1 MNFNN
6 NPYGYNPNPNQ
17 NNNQNQNPNMN
28 NPFGQYTPPR
38 PPKRDAKV
46 VDEAVEK
53 MKKRVKRIVP
63 LFIVLILAVSFL
75 SNALVITK
83 PNQYTLIQQFGKV
96 VDIKDEAGL
105 SFKIP
110 FVQNTK
116 TIPNTVLLYD
126 LPISDVITKDKKT
139 MVADSFVLWKVQEP
153 LTFVQTLNGNV
164 SNAEARISTIVY
176 NSMKNVISN
185 LSQTDIISG
194 RDTLALAINDN
205 IGDGLEKYGIKLVA
219 IETKRLDL
227 PDDNKQA
234 VYERMI
240 SERNNI
246 AASYIAE
253 GESEATKIRS
263 ETDKTISI
271 QISQAQAE
279 AAKIE
284 AAGEAE
290 YMRILSEAY
299 ADESRA
305 DFYTY
310 VRALDAAKISMSG
323 DGKTLILSPDSPLA
337 QIFYNV
343 Q

>member
-1 MNFNN
+1 MNEN
-6 NPYGYNPNPNQ
+6 
-17 NNNQNQNPNMN
+17 NNNQYNQNFNQQYQYQQYQPPN
-28 NPFGQYTPPR
+28 
-38 PPKRDAKV
+38 PPKTPKEPF
-46 VDEAVEK
+46 VDIALEK
-53 MKKRVKRIVP
+53 TKKRLGKLIP
-63 LFIVLILAVSFL
+63 LFLVLIVAGVLYSNSF
-75 SNALVITK
+75 VVTK
-83 PNQYTLIQQFGKV
+83 PNQYTMIQQFGKV
-96 VDIKDEAGL
+96 VAVRDEPGL

-110 FVQNTK
+110 FVQNAK

-139 MVADSFVLWKVQEP
+139 MVADSFVLWKVSDP
-153 LTFVQTLNGNV
+153 LTFIQTLNGNV

-185 LSQTDIISG
+185 LSQTEIISG
-194 RDTLALAINDN
+194 RDTLAQSIFAN
-205 IGDGLEKYGIKLVA
+205 IGDGLDKYGIELVA
-219 IETKRLDL
+219 VETKRLDL

-246 AASYIAE
+246 AASYQAE

-271 QISQAQAE
+271 QIAQAE
-279 AAKIE
+279 AQAAKI
-284 AAGEAE
+284 AAEGEAE

-305 DFYTY
+305 DFYSF
-310 VRALDAAKISMSG
+310 VRSLDAAKLSMSG
-323 DGKTLILSPDSPLA
+323 DNKTLILTPDSPLA
-337 QIFYNV
+337 QIFYNA

>member
-1 MNFNN
+1 MNEN
-6 NPYGYNPNPNQ
+6 
-17 NNNQNQNPNMN
+17 NNNQYNQNFNQ
-28 NPFGQYTPPR
+28 QYQYQQYQ
-38 PPKRDAKV
+38 PPKPPKTPKEPF
-46 VDEAVEK
+46 VDVALEK
-53 MKKRVKRIVP
+53 TKKRLGKLIP
-63 LFIVLILAVSFL
+63 LFLVLIVAGVLYSNSF
-75 SNALVITK
+75 VVTK
-83 PNQYTLIQQFGKV
+83 PNQYTMIQQFGKV
-96 VDIKDEAGL
+96 VAVRDEPGL

-110 FVQNTK
+110 FVQNAK

-139 MVADSFVLWKVQEP
+139 MVADSFVLWKVSDP
-153 LTFVQTLNGNV
+153 LTFIQTLNGNV

-185 LSQTDIISG
+185 LSQTEIISG
-194 RDTLALAINDN
+194 RDTLAQSIFAN
-205 IGDGLEKYGIKLVA
+205 IGDGLDKYGIELVA
-219 IETKRLDL
+219 VETKRLDL

-246 AASYIAE
+246 AASYQAE

-271 QISQAQAE
+271 QIAQAE
-279 AAKIE
+279 AQAAKIE
-284 AAGEAE
+284 AEGEAE

-305 DFYTY
+305 DFYSF
-310 VRALDAAKISMSG
+310 VRSLDAAKLSMSG
-323 DGKTLILSPDSPLA
+323 DNKTLILTPDSPLA
-337 QIFYNV
+337 QIFYNA